1 MNKADSNSTPIDDD
15 KVEGS
20 IESGALKATPGKS
33 KEVKWE
39 VVAKESGLASAQII
53 ANRLVVE
60 GIPARAWQEGAG
72 QTFGLTI
79 GLLGTG
85 YVVVPE
91 EFVEEAKSILAT
103 PADDYLL
110 DSNDYDEDE

>member
-15 KVEGS
+15 KVESSVDSEGS
-20 IESGALKATPGKS
+20 EAKSSKS

-39 VVAKESGLASAQII
+39 IVAKESGLASAQII

-91 EFVEEAKSILAT
+91 EFVEEALSILAT

-110 DSNDYDEDE
+110 ESSDYDEDE